1 LDFGA
6 LEMTAGRQSSVQTA
20 AMALLRQYGDDAGV
34 IATLRAA
41 EVAASGDA
49 EALAH
54 WDAVIRWIEEGPEL
68 DTLN

>member
-1 LDFGA
+1 
-6 LEMTAGRQSSVQTA
+6 MTAGRQSSVQTA

-41 EVAASGDA
+41 EAAGRGDA

-54 WDAVIRWIEEGPEL
+54 CDAVVRRIEEGPEL